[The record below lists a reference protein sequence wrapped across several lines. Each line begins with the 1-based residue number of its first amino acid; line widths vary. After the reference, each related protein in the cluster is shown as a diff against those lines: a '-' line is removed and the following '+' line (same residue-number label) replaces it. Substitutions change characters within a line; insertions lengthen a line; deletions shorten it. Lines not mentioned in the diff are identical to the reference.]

1 MREQV
6 RRSTC
11 GIGTDEESRDLE
23 KSLTGHASVVNS
35 AILLIESQQRQC
47 NTFHLQAQ
55 VNRKDTSGK
64 LPADEQMRQGKWF
77 ERERY
82 FESR

>member
-23 KSLTGHASVVNS
+23 KSLTGHASVVNG
-35 AILLIESQQRQC
+35 AILLVESQ
-47 NTFHLQAQ
+47 
-55 VNRKDTSGK
+55 
-64 LPADEQMRQGKWF
+64 
-77 ERERY
+77 
-82 FESR
+82 